1 MSRSASNSRKEK
13 KPPKRAELNNKN
25 KMEGISVTEQA
36 EVVVVVEER
45 RKAVGAPVVIPKN
58 MNLFEYLLNCQ
69 PPLDKKI
76 IDIALAQCQVPRDLR
91 DDAAQEVRLVWSTLK
106 PDTKRFKPGQIASY
120 AHRIASHAALRLRR
134 ELGSSVRLPGS
145 AFRKRKDGSSYV
157 TPGVLAAPL
166 DWNELESW
174 FDTADNADSPAF
186 MPGADASTM
195 PDIGEVS
202 ESDGEAQAVDTDE
215 ESRRQRLEALERN
228 SNRLSRRQY
237 KIMAH
242 LIAGETFDDI
252 QNKTGIKKGLVLR
265 EVSIAAAILGPD
277 ILGPIEST

>member
-1 MSRSASNSRKEK
+1 VKSTAVSVRSAVVEV
-13 KPPKRAELNNKN
+13 EV
-25 KMEGISVTEQA
+25 EA
-36 EVVVVVEER
+36 EVPVVEER
-45 RKAVGAPVVIPKN
+45 RKAVGAPASIPKN
-58 MNLFEYLLNCQ
+58 MNLFDYLLNCQ

-91 DDAAQEVRLVWSTLK
+91 DDAAQEIRLVWSTLK

-120 AHRIASHAALRLRR
+120 AHRIASHASLRLRR

-157 TPGVLAAPL
+157 TPGVLAMPL

-174 FDTADNADSPAF
+174 FDTADNADSPQF
-186 MPGADASTM
+186 MPGSDASTM

-202 ESDGEAQAVDTDE
+202 ESDSETVAVDQED

-228 SNRLSRRQY
+228 SDRISRRQY

-242 LIAGETFDDI
+242 LISGETFDDI
-252 QNKTGIKKGLVLR
+252 QNKSGIKKGLALR
-265 EVSIAAAILGPD
+265 EMAIVAGILGPD
-277 ILGPIEST
+277 VLMPSSEST